1 MAFILQERVKLIN
14 FRSERS
20 IHVVLAFWL
29 FFVISSVSMTSTL
42 IFSEWGRVSRQRNC
56 LYCILYISWPWPSAS
71 STQTWTGHWLSNFE
85 RFSFKNPWA
94 IHTDMYTSYSDI
106 RCRQYWTLLQ
116 FNRKGEHCFLLV
128 NFLKS

>member
-42 IFSEWGRVSRQRNC
+42 IFSEWGRVSRRTV
-56 LYCILYISWPWPSAS
+56 YSILAGLDRLLLPHKHEQGIDFP
-71 STQTWTGHWLSNFE
+71 TSN
-85 RFSFKNPWA
+85 
-94 IHTDMYTSYSDI
+94 D
-106 RCRQYWTLLQ
+106 
-116 FNRKGEHCFLLV
+116 FL
-128 NFLKS
+128 